1 MEDFFDEQNNQGFF
15 ESFSDVALCTLT
27 VTLVLLSL
35 LATSVRQS
43 LNVTLNENQFNQ
55 DALPNRTYLTYS
67 VSLNGEE
74 KLIHFLDADRI
85 DDIRIVGQEKALSL
99 IHI

>member
-1 MEDFFDEQNNQGFF
+1 MEDFFDDQNNQGFF

-43 LNVTLNENQFNQ
+43 LNITLNENQFNQ
-55 DALPNRTYLTYS
+55 ASKRSIPHPLPSNFGPR
-67 VSLNGEE
+67 
-74 KLIHFLDADRI
+74 
-85 DDIRIVGQEKALSL
+85 
-99 IHI
+99 